1 MSDYQYQQPAPA
13 PPNST
18 MAIVSLVSGILGWT
32 FVPLLGSIVAIITG
46 HMAKKEI
53 KESMGNLG
61 GDSMASIGL
70 VLGYIS
76 IALFVCGCLFFILAM
91 GLGLLPVFWSN
102 GY

>member
-1 MSDYQYQQPAPA
+1 MSDYQTQQPPPA
-13 PPNST
+13 LPNST

-53 KESMGNLG
+53 KESNGSLG
-61 GDSMASIGL
+61 GDSMATIGL

-76 IALFVCGCLFFILAM
+76 MALFVCGCLFFVLAM
-91 GLGLLPVFWSN
+91 GLGLIPVFWSN
-102 GY
+102 GF